1 MYYNKALIGVEMNFN
16 TGPIEELVRLGYPY
30 QYTRRKYDTYTG
42 EHEKRYGWKTDGHT
56 RPLIIDNE
64 IEIINEHVYLIN
76 DIPTLEEALTFV
88 YDDNGRPDAMTGKHD
103 DLLISE
109 MIANE
114 LRKSQSYKLQEPER
128 HKVKYTEDML
138 EDWNN
143 ATEEERKMMYE
154 RWGAPDA

>member
-1 MYYNKALIGVEMNFN
+1 
-16 TGPIEELVRLGYPY
+16 
-30 QYTRRKYDTYTG
+30 
-42 EHEKRYGWKTDGHT
+42 
-56 RPLIIDNE
+56 
-64 IEIINEHVYLIN
+64 
-76 DIPTLEEALTFV
+76 
-88 YDDNGRPDAMTGKHD
+88 MTGKHD